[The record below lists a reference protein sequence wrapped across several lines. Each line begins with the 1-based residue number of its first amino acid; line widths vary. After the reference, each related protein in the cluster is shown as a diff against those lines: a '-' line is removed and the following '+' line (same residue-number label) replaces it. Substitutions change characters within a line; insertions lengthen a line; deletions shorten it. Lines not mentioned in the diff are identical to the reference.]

1 MSGEE
6 NPWSCSGR
14 FGGSAPRWQDTR
26 SYLLG
31 EAEAFT
37 RLYVHELRL
46 AQQATAAQPATL
58 SASQTQP

>member
-1 MSGEE
+1 M
-6 NPWSCSGR
+6 
-14 FGGSAPRWQDTR
+14 FGPLRWQRPRWQDTR

-37 RLYVHELRL
+37 RSYVHELRL